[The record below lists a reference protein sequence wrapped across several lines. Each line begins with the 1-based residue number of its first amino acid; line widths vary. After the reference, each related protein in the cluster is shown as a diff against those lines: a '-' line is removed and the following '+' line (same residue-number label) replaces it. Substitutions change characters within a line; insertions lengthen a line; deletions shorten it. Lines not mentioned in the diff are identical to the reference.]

1 MGHSALSRRGALSA
15 AFGSAAALGVPATAR
30 AATPPEVQAGTPSL
44 LPAVPRGKHL
54 HLSYVD
60 ADSASKLKTARLLGD
75 APPST
80 DDFSTLGWDTVSAV
94 ALTDVNNA
102 IAKYGTSP
110 RTWDG
115 TVPRTKFSPSVAL
128 TGRFE
133 PWSLTTGGTGSKVIM
148 KIPFHAEVVVGD
160 GADRTTYV
168 IEGGA
173 AGVEV
178 NFAFDSKQRLRV
190 DTLPDKGKLAEVTG
204 VTFIQPAA
212 GALPDED
219 REWLNKTLKYLLEQW
234 LNAPANLGQF
244 QHVFTAIG
252 LNSAEAMGNL
262 AWLLP
267 TYTSYAYIDG
277 KNEDDSYL
285 GVLCM
290 TENRDPG
297 RATQELA
304 PGAMTDDQQKWSGFS
319 VSKDR
324 FMNKMVLPGLQHHFP
339 EAKLVV
345 NETGAFTAASEFRV
359 DEIVVDGDRY
369 QPVATVFTV
378 SVDYDRITTNMQ
390 LHIPVNS
397 HIDGYAKIE
406 YAIQPTL
413 GRNSKGQACV
423 TYTVVHQDLSHWTT
437 TDGIFGDFE
446 LWLAKVADGLGS
458 MLRGVVGDIGVK
470 VLGGILF
477 GGVFSL
483 MDGLDG
489 MDVNKALDHL
499 PTADS
504 FAQDATLPIAWTN
517 ADVLKPAQVRLHN
530 GAFQLFGPTFA

>member
-1 MGHSALSRRGALSA
+1 M
-15 AFGSAAALGVPATAR
+15 
-30 AATPPEVQAGTPSL
+30 
-44 LPAVPRGKHL
+44 
-54 HLSYVD
+54 D
-60 ADSASKLKTARLLGD
+60 ADSASELKTTRLLGD
-75 APPST
+75 PPPST
-80 DDFSTLGWDTVSAV
+80 DDFTTLGWDTISAV

-102 IAKYGTSP
+102 IVKYGTSP

-115 TVPRTKFSPSVAL
+115 TVPHTKFSPSVAL
-128 TGRFE
+128 TGQFE

-168 IEGGA
+168 IKGGT

-178 NFAFDSKQRLRV
+178 NLAFDPKQQLRV
-190 DTLPDKGKLAEVTG
+190 DTLPDKGKLAEVID
-204 VTFIQPAA
+204 VTFTQPAA
-212 GALPDED
+212 GDMPAED

-234 LNAPANLGQF
+234 LDAPANLSQF
-244 QHVFTAIG
+244 QHVFTAID

-262 AWLLP
+262 AWILP
-267 TYTSYAYIDG
+267 TYTSYAYING
-277 KNEDDSYL
+277 KSEDDSYL

-297 RATQELA
+297 NAPQELA
-304 PGAMTDDQQKWSGFS
+304 PGAMTGDQQKWSGFT

-339 EAKLVV
+339 KAKLTVK
-345 NETGAFTAASEFRV
+345 NGAFTAASEFQV
-359 DEIVVDGDRY
+359 DKIVVDGDSY
-369 QPVATVFTV
+369 QPVATLFTV
-378 SVDYDRITTNMQ
+378 SVGYDRITTNMQ

-406 YAIQPTL
+406 YAIQPKL
-413 GRNSKGQACV
+413 DKNSKGQACV
-423 TYTVVHQDLSHWTT
+423 TYKVVQQDLNHWTT
-437 TDGIFGDFE
+437 TDGIIGDFE
-446 LWLAKVADGLGS
+446 LWLAKVADGLGG
-458 MLRGVVGDIGVK
+458 MLRSVVGDIGVK

-489 MDVNKALDHL
+489 LDVEKALDHL

-504 FAQDATLPIAWTN
+504 FAQDATLPVAWTN

>member
-1 MGHSALSRRGALSA
+1 MDHSALSRRGALSA
-15 AFGSAAALGVPATAR
+15 VFGSAAALGVPATAR
-30 AATPPEVQAGTPSL
+30 AATPPEVPAAAPAL
-44 LPAVPRGKHL
+44 LPAIPGGKHL

-60 ADSASKLKTARLLGD
+60 ADSAHKLKTTRLLGD
-75 APPST
+75 TPPST
-80 DDFSTLGWDTVSAV
+80 DDFTTLGWDTISAV

-110 RTWDG
+110 HAWDG
-115 TVPRTKFSPSVAL
+115 TVRRTKFSPEVAL
-128 TGRFE
+128 SGQFE
-133 PWSLTTGGTGSKVIM
+133 PWTLTTGGTGSKVIM
-148 KIPFHAEVVVGD
+148 KIPFSAEVVIVD
-160 GADRTTYV
+160 GEDKTDYV
-168 IEGGA
+168 VKGGT

-178 NFAFDSKQRLRV
+178 DLAFDPAQQLRV
-190 DTLPDKGKLAEVTG
+190 DTLPDDGKLALVTD
-204 VTFIQPAA
+204 VAFVQPAA
-212 GALPDED
+212 GDMPDED

-244 QHVFTAIG
+244 QHVFTAVD
-252 LNSAEAMGNL
+252 LNSAEAMGDL
-262 AWLLP
+262 AWLVP
-267 TYTSYAYIDG
+267 THTSYAYING

-297 RATQELA
+297 NAPQELA
-304 PGAMTDDQQKWSGFS
+304 PGAMLGDQQKWSGFT

-324 FMNKMVLPGLQHHFP
+324 FMHKMVLPGLQHHFP
-339 EAKLVV
+339 DAKLTVKNGV
-345 NETGAFTAASEFRV
+345 FTAESEFRMA
-359 DEIVVDGDRY
+359 EIDVDGDSY
-369 QPVATVFTV
+369 QPVATLFSV
-378 SVDYDRITTNMQ
+378 SVDYDRITTHMQ
-390 LHIPVNS
+390 LHIPVNG

-413 GRNSKGQACV
+413 GQNSKGQACV
-423 TYTVVHQDLSHWTT
+423 TYRVVQQDLSQWTT

-446 LWLAKVADGLGS
+446 LWLGKIADGLGG
-458 MLRGVVGDIGVK
+458 MLRSVVGDIGLK
-470 VLGGILF
+470 VLGSILF
-477 GGVFSL
+477 GGVFAL
-483 MDGLDG
+483 MDGLEG
-489 MDVNKALDHL
+489 MDVEKALDHL